1 MEPDSIEFAPLAAPG
16 PEATPWVDRVVR
28 SPVVRSGYLSL
39 AGHLLLCILLAVF
52 ALEKKPSPRLR
63 PLVFSMSQQPQD
75 NAAGDQAAAVEIGAA
90 DEAAGSEAMA
100 EAAALAVAAIDPPLV
115 EEPPLVAMAAIDSL
129 PTSDTV
135 GAEAIP
141 EAEPSDQVFALPQGA
156 GPIAQPVSAR
166 SGPARPAASG
176 RATAR
181 AAIGAEAS
189 ASSSCAVAA
198 TTAATAWPAARLHA
212 D

>member
-75 NAAGDQAAAVEIGAA
+75 DAAGDQAATGEIGAA

-100 EAAALAVAAIDPPLV
+100 EAGAVAVAAVDSPLV
-115 EEPPLVAMAAIDSL
+115 DEPPLVAMAAIDSL
-129 PTSDTV
+129 PTSDAVDADAT
-135 GAEAIP
+135 P
-141 EAEPSDQVFALPQGA
+141 EAEPSDQAIALPLGA

-166 SGPARPAASG
+166 GGPARPAASS
-176 RATAR
+176 RTAAR
-181 AAIGAEAS
+181 AAIW
-189 ASSSCAVAA
+189 AVEGEK
-198 TTAATAWPAARLHA
+198 T
-212 D
+212 